1 MRHDISLLSLLP
13 VTIAAPGSASC
24 VPLVSVPCPGAARAG
39 VENLTKSLAVE
50 WAGAGVRVAAVA
62 PGVITSHSA
71 RGNYAWDVLG
81 AATPGI
87 PAKRLGVTREVSCSA

>member
-1 MRHDISLLSLLP
+1 MTSLSLLP
-13 VTIAAPGSASC
+13 VTIAAPVSAPC

-39 VENLTKSLAVE
+39 VENLVRSLAVE
-50 WAGAGVRVAAVA
+50 WAGAGVRVVGVA
-62 PGVITSHSA
+62 PGVITSPSA

-87 PAKRLGVTREVSCSA
+87 PAKRLGLTREVSCSA